1 METPITSQQPL
12 PMPPEQSGSSRR
24 MKMILGAIAILAI
37 IIVAVLFGGKIFK
50 GSFLTGDTNYAISLV
65 SADKDADGKTVLV
78 YTFTNKTG
86 ADITQD
92 SLLEVKGFTD
102 ANTDTPFF
110 TRPLNYKST
119 FRADESVTM
128 KTTFAPAVIG
138 EYKGVILKVYRA
150 GEEKSATAL
159 REPGVVAT
167 GGGSAA
173 RSAEPAVD
181 PAPVRAAIAP
191 GEPNPSAPTL
201 SEEEAAAAAAAA
213 AAATPAPVDATPARE
228 AGPVRTEAEVPLA
241 PETQVQQAP
250 APAAEETPTPDN
262 TPPPTR

>member
-1 METPITSQQPL
+1 
-12 PMPPEQSGSSRR
+12 MPPEQSGNSRR
-24 MKMILGAIAILAI
+24 MKIILGAIAILAI
-37 IIVAVLFGGKIFK
+37 VIVAVLFGGKMFK
-50 GSFLTGDTNYAISLV
+50 GSFLTGDANYAISLD

-86 ADITQD
+86 ADIAQD
-92 SLLEVKGFTD
+92 SPLEVKGFTD

-138 EYKGVILKVYRA
+138 EYKGVILKVYRG

-159 REPGVVAT
+159 RAPGVVAT

-173 RSAEPAVD
+173 RAAEPVVEPV
-181 PAPVRAAIAP
+181 PAPAHTAIAP
-191 GEPNPSAPTL
+191 SEPNP
-201 SEEEAAAAAAAA
+201 
-213 AAATPAPVDATPARE
+213 ATPAAETDASVSDATPSDTPAARG
-228 AGPVRTEAEVPLA
+228 AVPVRTEAEVPMP
-241 PETQVQQAP
+241 PETRVQQAP
-250 APAAEETPTPDN
+250 APAPEETPTPDN